1 MTIIWNSCFVVT
13 GVLVV
18 LLAAGIVW
26 LATMRREITRRRTKD
41 AMLRQSQLEQQKTN
55 FLLRS
60 VMDNTCQMLG
70 LLSPEGRVMDVN
82 AAALRMIDVSRE
94 SVLGRNFWDTPW
106 WNYDPTLRERVCQEV
121 ASAAAGAFIRSETV
135 LFDEFGIVHSI
146 DYSIKPVRNEVGS
159 IIFLIAEGRDVPE
172 LKESEILKRNE
183 ETLKIQNGLFTTL
196 LKNIPM
202 GVLMVEAPSGKP
214 LVANDAA
221 LDILGRG
228 IVSETSNINLAEGY
242 KVFKKDSSEPY
253 PLEERPIILGMSGK
267 RSHVDDMVIERPD
280 GTRKLLEVFG
290 TPVTNDQGQIWASM
304 VSFVDITERKQME
317 LELRQA
323 KAAAEVAN
331 TAKSRFL
338 ATMSHEIRTP
348 MNAVIGFIQLL
359 QHTELTPEQRE
370 YTEIANTSGIKL
382 VQLLNDILDLSKIE
396 EDKIELELSDF
407 DLQAVISGTMD
418 LLSLQAREKAVR
430 LTSSL
435 DSDVPTTLTGDAG
448 RLRQIIINLVGNAIK
463 FTASPDKQDKCVN
476 EVISCQKSAENN
488 FKLTSPDE
496 QDKCVNEVISCQKSA
511 ENNFKLTKGSVSL
524 RIQKDSEDDHS
535 TTLRFLISDSGI
547 GIAADKLEHI
557 FAPFTQAD
565 SSTTR
570 NYGGCGLGLAICKR
584 LAELMGGDIGVE
596 SVEGEGTTFW
606 FTAVM
611 GKRVEVPLIRVEAIE
626 TSSSCAKKS
635 GKGSFSANGVRILL
649 TEDDPVVQKLM
660 SLLLGQYGYLLD
672 GASDGKKAIQA
683 LEENDYALV
692 LMDCMMPEMNGYE
705 VTAVIR
711 DPASSVRRHDIPI
724 IALTGNAMKQD
735 RDECIAAG
743 MDDHLTKP
751 LRLPDLL
758 AMLEKWLH
766 EPGRVENVNCRYI
779 DQSIPEPGSWPITP

>member
-1 MTIIWNSCFVVT
+1 
-13 GVLVV
+13 
-18 LLAAGIVW
+18 
-26 LATMRREITRRRTKD
+26 MRRAIARRR
-41 AMLRQSQLEQQKTN
+41 ASEQ
-55 FLLRS
+55 
-60 VMDNTCQMLG
+60 
-70 LLSPEGRVMDVN
+70 
-82 AAALRMIDVSRE
+82 
-94 SVLGRNFWDTPW
+94 
-106 WNYDPTLRERVCQEV
+106 
-121 ASAAAGAFIRSETV
+121 
-135 LFDEFGIVHSI
+135 
-146 DYSIKPVRNEVGS
+146 
-159 IIFLIAEGRDVPE
+159 
-172 LKESEILKRNE
+172 E
-183 ETLKIQNGLFTTL
+183 EALKIQNGLFSTL

-202 GVLMVEAPSGKP
+202 GVLMVEVPSGKP

-221 LDILGRG
+221 FKLLGRG
-228 IVSETSNINLAEGY
+228 IISEPSNNNLAEVY
-242 KVFKKDSSEPY
+242 KAFKRDSGEPY

-267 RSHVDDMVIERPD
+267 TSHVDDMVIERPD
-280 GTRKLLEVFG
+280 GTRILLEVFG
-290 TPVTNDQGQIWASM
+290 TPVTNDQGQVWASL

-317 LELRQA
+317 LELLQA

-370 YTEIANTSGIKL
+370 YTEIANNCGIKL

-418 LLSLQAREKAVR
+418 LLSLQAREKALQ
-430 LTSSL
+430 LTMSI
-435 DSDVPTTLTGDAG
+435 DSEVPTALTGDAG

-463 FTASPDKQDKCVN
+463 FTPSPAQQDKCVN
-476 EVISCQKSAENN
+476 EVISCQKSAG
-488 FKLTSPDE
+488 
-496 QDKCVNEVISCQKSA
+496 
-511 ENNFKLTKGSVSL
+511 NNFKLTKGSVTL
-524 RIQKDSEDDHS
+524 RIQKDTEDNRS
-535 TTLRFLISDSGI
+535 TTLRFLIRDSGI
-547 GIAADKLEHI
+547 GIAADKQEHI

-570 NYGGCGLGLAICKR
+570 NYGGSGLGLAICKR

-606 FTAVM
+606 FTTVM
-611 GKRVEVPLIRVEAIE
+611 GKQVKVPLIRVEGIK
-626 TSSSCAKKS
+626 TSSSCAEKS
-635 GKGSFSANGVRILL
+635 FNANGIRILL

-660 SLLLGQYGYLLD
+660 SLLLRKYGYLVD
-672 GASDGKKAIQA
+672 VAGNGKKALQA

-692 LMDCMMPEMNGYE
+692 LMDCMMPEMNGYG

-724 IALTGNAMKQD
+724 IALTGYAMKQD
-735 RDECIAAG
+735 RDDCIAAG

-751 LRLPDLL
+751 LKLSDLL

-766 EPGRVENVNCRYI
+766 EPEGYKSCISSGSEACRA
-779 DQSIPEPGSWPITP
+779 GITAPVMEAGP